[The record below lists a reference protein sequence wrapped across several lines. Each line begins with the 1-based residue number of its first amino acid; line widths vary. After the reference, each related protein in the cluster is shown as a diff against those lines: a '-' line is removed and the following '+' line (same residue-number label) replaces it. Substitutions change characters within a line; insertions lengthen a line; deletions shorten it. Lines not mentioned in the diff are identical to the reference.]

1 MTFPLSIPR
10 PRRVVKALMMALV
23 ALFCIVAFAGT
34 PSAEAKVRLLTPVL
48 KKPPALDFVLEDLNR
63 NVWQLSKLKGK
74 VVVINFWAISC
85 PVCRVEMPTLERFW
99 KKMSRLDVQV
109 LTIHVGHSESEVR
122 SYVAKHNLKLPI
134 LHDPK
139 KSIARSWGVF
149 NLPVTFVLNPDGRVA
164 YVAFGGRNWMNP
176 TLARMIL
183 ALQPPL

>member
-1 MTFPLSIPR
+1 MTFSLSIPR
-10 PRRVVKALMMALV
+10 LRGVMKTLMMALV
-23 ALFCIVAFAGT
+23 ALSCVATLASV
-34 PSAEAKVRLLTPVL
+34 PVASAKVRLLTPVM

-63 NVWQLSKLKGK
+63 RVWQLSKLRGK

-99 KKMSRLDVQV
+99 EKMSKLDVQV
-109 LTIHVGHSESEVR
+109 LTIHVGHKESEVR
-122 SYVAKHNLKLPI
+122 KFVASHKLSLPV

-139 KSIARSWGVF
+139 KDVARSWGVF
-149 NLPVTFVLNPDGRVA
+149 SLPITFVLNPDGRVA